1 MLHSQERAFSNEKLL
16 VDLETRHLKE
26 ELRSTILKKFQ
37 VRQNHLGHLNKRI
50 NDNLRELQLMELRHS
65 KERFELEMV
74 WFEEIGS
81 KKINHENTAADLR
94 LR

>member
-1 MLHSQERAFSNEKLL
+1 LLRSQERTFANEKLL

-26 ELRSTILKKFQ
+26 EVRSTILKKFQ

-74 WFEEIGS
+74 CFEEIGS
-81 KKINHENTAADLR
+81 KKINHENAHADLR

>member
-1 MLHSQERAFSNEKLL
+1 MIKSQERAYSNEQLL

-26 ELRSTILKKFQ
+26 EVRSTILKKFQ

-50 NDNLRELQLMELRHS
+50 NDNLREIQLMELRHT
-65 KERFELEMV
+65 KEKFELEMV
-74 WFEEIGS
+74 SFEELGS
-81 KKINHENTAADLR
+81 KKILHENSHAEMR

>member
-1 MLHSQERAFSNEKLL
+1 LLNSQERTFANEKLL

-26 ELRSTILKKFQ
+26 EVRTTILKKFQ

-50 NDNLRELQLMELRHS
+50 NDNLREVQLMELRHS
-65 KERFELEMV
+65 KEKFELEMV
-74 WFEEIGS
+74 SFEEIGS
-81 KKINHENTAADLR
+81 KKIIHENTHAELR